1 MKAFHLLLLASM
13 SGCMMSQPTPMWA
26 GQTPAQQPGPAQSEA
41 APPPAQPAPPEQIAA
56 PMPAAPPPA
65 APMPAP
71 MPTPTSQRHPRC
83 APQDSDTLCAALALT
98 LDVGNLLSSDNG
110 ANATCANAAA
120 HLNAWTRKNKAGLDN
135 MATLSS
141 HPKAELDAFQN
152 RHNADFTATFGAA
165 MELDN
170 RCQGDRNID
179 DALTKAG
186 FNGLIGSSAL

>member
-1 MKAFHLLLLASM
+1 MKAFYLLSLTLM
-13 SGCMMSQPTPMWA
+13 SGCAMSQPTPMWA
-26 GQTPAQQPGPAQSEA
+26 GQTPAQQPGPAQSEP
-41 APPPAQPAPPEQIAA
+41 APPAPQPAPSEQIAA
-56 PMPAAPPPA
+56 PMPA
-65 APMPAP
+65 PMPPAP

-120 HLNAWTRKNKAGLDN
+120 HLNAWTRNNKPGLEN

-170 RCQGDRNID
+170 RCPGDRNID

-186 FNGLIGSSAL
+186 FNGLIGSPAL